1 MITIEDF
8 STTATSQTVKVWYDD
23 DDYVT
28 VDIEIEHD
36 YEEVTK
42 VDVDVY
48 VCDQALSAELM
59 AEIKGAVIDHVEQ
72 YFEVPEWE
80 DDPDR
85 VYERRNDK

>member
-8 STTATSQTVKVWYDD
+8 STTATLQTIRVWFDD
-23 DDYVT
+23 DNWVC
-28 VDIEIEHD
+28 VDLEIRHD
-36 YEEVTK
+36 YEEVTSI
-42 VDVDVY
+42 DMEPFGID
-48 VCDQALSAELM
+48 LSPELM
-59 AEIKGAVIDHVEQ
+59 AEIKRAVTDHVEQ